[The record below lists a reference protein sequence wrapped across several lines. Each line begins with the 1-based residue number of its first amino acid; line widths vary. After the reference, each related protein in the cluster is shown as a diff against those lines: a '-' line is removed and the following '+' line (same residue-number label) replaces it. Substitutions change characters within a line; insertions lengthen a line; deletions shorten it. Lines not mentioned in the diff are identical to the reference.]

1 MKYGFL
7 NIYKPKGIT
16 SFDVIFKLRKI
27 LQIKKMGHTGT
38 LDPMAE
44 GVLIVALSEATK
56 IIEFMMQ
63 HDKAYS
69 AEIILGSEST
79 TYDAEG
85 ELKKVGS
92 QKPDFDEVQ
101 AVIESFEGEVDQV
114 PPIYSALKINGKKAY
129 ELAREGKKV
138 EMKSRKVTIH
148 DIVLIDY
155 KYPNLT
161 IDVECSS
168 GTYIRSLA
176 HDIGK
181 KLETGAYLNAL
192 KRTKVGHFLVEDS
205 VKLEDLE
212 EDGLD
217 KHLIPIEALSIN
229 FPSLE
234 ISRNELN
241 KLNLGQFIE
250 REDIKEENVCAFHE
264 KKLVGILEKVKDTDK
279 PLYKYKKKINT

>member
-27 LQIKKMGHTGT
+27 LQIKKIGHTGT

-63 HDKAYS
+63 HEKAYS

-79 TYDAEG
+79 TFDAEG

-101 AVIESFEGEVDQV
+101 DVLTTFEGEVDQV

-129 ELAREGKKV
+129 ELAREGKEIK
-138 EMKSRKVTIH
+138 MKSRKVEIK

-155 KYPNLT
+155 KYPNLS

-176 HDIGK
+176 HDIGQ
-181 KLETGAYLNAL
+181 KLGTGAYLNGL
-192 KRTKVGHFLVEDS
+192 KRTKVGHFLIQDS
-205 VKLEDLE
+205 VRLEDLE
-212 EDGLD
+212 KDGLD
-217 KHLIPIEALSIN
+217 RHLIPIEALSLN
-229 FPSLE
+229 FPSVE
-234 ISRNELN
+234 ISRDELN

-250 REDIKEENVCAFHE
+250 REDIKDDVVCAFHE
-264 KKLVGILEKVKDTDK
+264 KKLVGILEKVKNTDK
-279 PLYKYKKKINT
+279 PLFKYKKKINT

>member
-27 LQIKKMGHTGT
+27 LQIKKIGHTGT

-44 GVLIVALSEATK
+44 GVLIIALSEATK

-63 HDKAYS
+63 HEKAYS
-69 AEIILGSEST
+69 AEVTLGSEST

-85 ELKKVGS
+85 ELKKVSS
-92 QKPDFDEVQ
+92 QNPDFDEVQ
-101 AVIESFEGEVDQV
+101 DVLLSFEGEIDQT
-114 PPIYSALKINGKKAY
+114 PPIYSALKIDGKRAY
-129 ELAREGKKV
+129 ELARAGKEVK
-138 EMKSRKVTIH
+138 MKSRKVTIQ

-161 IDVECSS
+161 MDVECSS

-176 HDIGK
+176 HDIGQ
-181 KLETGAYLNAL
+181 KLGTGAYLSKL
-192 KRTKVGHFLVEDS
+192 LRTKVGHFLVEDS
-205 VKLEDLE
+205 IKLEDLE
-212 EDGLD
+212 KDGLD
-217 KHLIPIEALSIN
+217 KYLIPIEALSLN
-229 FPSLE
+229 FPSVE
-234 ISRNELN
+234 ISRDELN

-250 REDIKEENVCAFHE
+250 REDIDEGVVCAFHD

-279 PLYKYKKKINT
+279 PLFKYKKKINT

>member
-27 LQIKKMGHTGT
+27 LNIKKIGHTGT
-38 LDPMAE
+38 LDPLAE
-44 GVLIVALSEATK
+44 GVLIVAIGEATK
-56 IIEFMMQ
+56 LIEFMMK
-63 HDKAYS
+63 HEKAYS
-69 AEIILGSEST
+69 AEIILGFESN

-85 ELKKVGS
+85 ELKKAGS

-101 AVIESFEGEVDQV
+101 AALKAFEGEVDQA
-114 PPIYSALKINGKKAY
+114 PPIYSALKIDGKKAY

-138 EMKSRKVTIH
+138 EMKSRKVLIK

-155 KYPNLT
+155 KYPTLT

-176 HDIGK
+176 HDIGE
-181 KLETGAYLNAL
+181 KLGTGAYLNAL
-192 KRTKVGHFLVEDS
+192 IRTKVGYFLIKDS

-212 EDGLD
+212 KDGLD
-217 KHLIPIEALSIN
+217 KHLIPLEALSLN
-229 FPSLE
+229 FESIE
-234 ISRNELN
+234 ISQEELK
-241 KLNLGQFIE
+241 KLNFGQFIE
-250 REDIKEENVCAFHE
+250 RDDIKEDIVCAFLD
-264 KKLVGILEKVKDTDK
+264 KKLVGILERVKHTK
-279 PLYKYKKKINT
+279 FKYKKKLNI